1 MQVPRALSGSRFLL
15 LYQACCAAR
24 RGFARQLAP
33 DDRCSPDRLRFRY
46 SAPAAILSKPFQ
58 KKFEEETVQ
67 QEAVKP
73 GPHPRRK
80 LMKRCAKDFFTT
92 NFIKALVRS
101 PVRSLVSSLV
111 SSLGLSG
118 LILAAATASAVAQKK
133 YDTGVTDTTIK
144 IGNIMP
150 YSGPASAYGI
160 IGKTMSAYMRMVND
174 NGGVNG
180 RKINFISYD
189 DAYSPPKTVEQ
200 ARKLVESDEVFLIF
214 APLGTASN
222 AAIQKYMNNM
232 KVPQLFVATGASRWG
247 DPEHFPWTIGWQPN
261 YRAEARIYATYIL
274 QHYPSAK
281 IGVLYQNDDFGKDY
295 VLGLKDVL
303 GDKYG
308 KMVVSEISYEI
319 SMPTVDSQVV
329 AIKTSNPDIFINIG
343 TPKFAA
349 QAIKKLA
356 ELDWHPV
363 HIMTNVSASVGAVLK
378 PAGLD
383 NSKGILSAGY
393 QMDVTDP
400 QWDSHPGMQ
409 KFRAFMAKYY
419 PEADRSESGPLTGY
433 NLSTALIEVLKRCGD
448 NLTRENVMKIVAN
461 MDFEINT
468 YLPGIRIKTSP
479 TDFYPIEQVQMMKFS
494 GQKWELFGPII
505 DGHAE

>member
-1 MQVPRALSGSRFLL
+1 MKRALKGLIRT
-15 LYQACCAAR
+15 QTR
-24 RGFARQLAP
+24 KFALTA
-33 DDRCSPDRLRFRY
+33 LIV
-46 SAPAAILSKPFQ
+46 AAAIFP
-58 KKFEEETVQ
+58 
-67 QEAVKP
+67 
-73 GPHPRRK
+73 
-80 LMKRCAKDFFTT
+80 
-92 NFIKALVRS
+92 
-101 PVRSLVSSLV
+101 
-111 SSLGLSG
+111 
-118 LILAAATASAVAQKK
+118 ATAQKK
-133 YDTGVTDTTIK
+133 YDKGVTDTEIK

-160 IGKTMSAYMRMVND
+160 IGKTMSAYFRMVND

-200 ARKLVESDEVFLIF
+200 ARRLVESDEVFLIF

-222 AAIQKYMNNM
+222 AAIQKYMNTM

-261 YRAEARIYATYIL
+261 YRAEARTYATYIL
-274 QHYPSAK
+274 QHYPKAK
-281 IGVLYQNDDFGKDY
+281 IGLLYQNDDFGKDY

-303 GDKYG
+303 ADRYDG
-308 KMVVSEISYEI
+308 MVVASVPYEVA
-319 SMPTVDSQVV
+319 MPTVESQVV
-329 AIKTSNPDIFINIG
+329 AIKSAHPDIFINIA

-400 QWDSHPGMQ
+400 QWDSYPGMQ
-409 KFRAFMAKYY
+409 RFRVFMAKYY
-419 PEADRSESGPLTGY
+419 PEADRSESGPLNAFNT
-433 NLSTALIEVLKRCGD
+433 STALVEVLKRCGD
-448 NLTRENVMKIVAN
+448 NLTRENVMKQAAN
-461 MDFEINT
+461 LNFEIGV
-468 YLPGIRIKTSP
+468 YLPGTRIKTSP
-479 TDFYPIEQVQMMKFS
+479 TDFAPLEQLQMMRFQGES
-494 GQKWELFGPII
+494 WELFGPVMS
-505 DGHAE
+505 GEKNS

>member
-1 MQVPRALSGSRFLL
+1 IMRAL
-15 LYQACCAAR
+15 
-24 RGFARQLAP
+24 
-33 DDRCSPDRLRFRY
+33 
-46 SAPAAILSKPFQ
+46 
-58 KKFEEETVQ
+58 
-67 QEAVKP
+67 
-73 GPHPRRK
+73 
-80 LMKRCAKDFFTT
+80 KDFIRT
-92 NFIKALVRS
+92 LG
-101 PVRSLVSSLV
+101 L
-111 SSLGLSG
+111 SLGLSG
-118 LILAAATASAVAQKK
+118 LIIATASVSALAQKK
-133 YDTGVTDTTIK
+133 YDPGVTDTEIK

-160 IGKTMSAYMRMVND
+160 IGKTMSAYFRMIND

-214 APLGTASN
+214 ASLGTASN
-222 AAIQKYMNNM
+222 AAIQKYMNTM

-274 QHYPSAK
+274 QHYPNAK

-303 GDKYG
+303 REKYD
-308 KMVVSEISYEI
+308 KMVVASIPYET

-329 AIKTSNPDIFINIG
+329 AIKTANPDIFINIG

-349 QAIKKLA
+349 QAIKKVA
-356 ELDWHPV
+356 ELDWHPI
-363 HIMTNVSASVGAVLK
+363 HIMTNVSASVGAVLG
-378 PAGLD
+378 PAGLN

-400 QWDSHPGMQ
+400 QWASHPGMQ

-419 PEADRSESGPLTGY
+419 PEADKSESGPLTGY
-433 NLSTALIEVLKRCGD
+433 NTSTALVEVLKRCGD
-448 NLTRENVMKIVAN
+448 NLTREN
-461 MDFEINT
+461 
-468 YLPGIRIKTSP
+468 G
-479 TDFYPIEQVQMMKFS
+479 
-494 GQKWELFGPII
+494 
-505 DGHAE
+505 

>member
-1 MQVPRALSGSRFLL
+1 
-15 LYQACCAAR
+15 
-24 RGFARQLAP
+24 
-33 DDRCSPDRLRFRY
+33 
-46 SAPAAILSKPFQ
+46 
-58 KKFEEETVQ
+58 
-67 QEAVKP
+67 
-73 GPHPRRK
+73 
-80 LMKRCAKDFFTT
+80 MKRVLKDFFTT
-92 NFIKALVRS
+92 NFIKAL
-101 PVRSLVSSLV
+101 LGAI
-111 SSLGLSG
+111 GLSG
-118 LILAAATASAVAQKK
+118 LIIVAAIVSAAAQKQ
-133 YDTGVTDTTIK
+133 YDTGVSDTEIK

-160 IGKTMSAYMRMVND
+160 IGKTMSAYMRMIND
-174 NGGVNG
+174 TGGVNG

-214 APLGTASN
+214 APLGTAPN
-222 AAIQKYMNNM
+222 AAIQKYMNTM

-274 QHYPSAK
+274 QHYPNAK
-281 IGVLYQNDDFGKDY
+281 VGVLYQNDDFGKDY

-303 GDKYG
+303 RDKYDT
-308 KMVVSEISYEI
+308 MVVASVPYEI

-329 AIKTSNPDIFINIG
+329 AIKTANPDIFVNIG

-349 QAIKKLA
+349 QAIKKVA
-356 ELDWHPV
+356 ELGWHPI

-378 PAGLD
+378 PAGLE
-383 NSKGILSAGY
+383 NATGILSAGY

-409 KFRAFMAKYY
+409 KYRAFMAKYY
-419 PEADRSESGPLTGY
+419 PEADRSESGPLTAY
-433 NLSTALIEVLKRCGD
+433 NTSTALIEVLKRCGD
-448 NLTRENVMKIVAN
+448 NLTRDNVMKIVAN

-468 YLPGIRIKTSP
+468 YIPGIRIKTSP
-479 TDFYPIEQVQMMKFS
+479 TDFYPIEQVQMMKFT
-494 GQKWELFGPII
+494 GEKWQLFGPII

>member
-1 MQVPRALSGSRFLL
+1 L
-15 LYQACCAAR
+15 
-24 RGFARQLAP
+24 
-33 DDRCSPDRLRFRY
+33 RLGAF
-46 SAPAAILSKPFQ
+46 SAAI
-58 KKFEEETVQ
+58 
-67 QEAVKP
+67 
-73 GPHPRRK
+73 
-80 LMKRCAKDFFTT
+80 
-92 NFIKALVRS
+92 AL
-101 PVRSLVSSLV
+101 
-111 SSLGLSG
+111 
-118 LILAAATASAVAQKK
+118 LAATSSGALAQKK
-133 YDTGVTDTTIK
+133 YDTGATDTEIK

-150 YSGPASAYGI
+150 YSGAASAYGV
-160 IGKTMSAYMRMVND
+160 IGKTEEAYFKKINAA
-174 NGGVNG
+174 GGING

-214 APLGTASN
+214 ASLGTASN
-222 AAIQKYMNNM
+222 AAIQKYMNTK

-247 DPEHFPWTIGWQPN
+247 DPEHFPWTIGWAPN

-274 QHYPSAK
+274 QHHPNAR
-281 IGVLYQNDDFGKDY
+281 IGLLYQNDDFGKDY

-303 GDKYG
+303 RDKYD

-319 SMPTVDSQVV
+319 SVPTVESQVV
-329 AIKTSNPDIFINIG
+329 AIKTANPDIFVNIG

-349 QAIKKLA
+349 LAFKKVA
-356 ELDWHPV
+356 ELGWHPI

-383 NSKGILSAGY
+383 NAKGILSAGY

-419 PEADRSESGPLTGY
+419 PEADKSESGPLTGY
-433 NLSTALIEVLKRCGD
+433 NLSTALVEVLKRCGD
-448 NLTRENVMKIVAN
+448 NLTRANVMKVVSN
-461 MDFEINT
+461 LDFEINT
-468 YLPGIRIKTSP
+468 YIPGIRIKTSP
-479 TDFYPIEQVQMMKFS
+479 TDFYPIEQVQMMKFT
-494 GQKWELFGPII
+494 GENWQLFGPII